1 MYKYTPKKS
10 VLRDLQVS
18 RTGAWWD
25 KEYYKRMEV
34 LKAFGADS
42 GYAMCTA
49 LARYYKGVCF
59 YSPTPRR
66 EIPVNGLLFPVA
78 MFNEDQLKG
87 TS

>member
-1 MYKYTPKKS
+1 MYRYTPKKS

-42 GYAMCTA
+42 GYTMCTT
-49 LARYYKGVCF
+49 LARYYKGGV
-59 YSPTPRR
+59 
-66 EIPVNGLLFPVA
+66 LLQPY
-78 MFNEDQLKG
+78 
-87 TS
+87 T